1 MVQMTEFELL
11 QRCGQQDDLAV
22 CFDALRE
29 FFSRAGM
36 GDAVRLID
44 NMEELSSEPGRI
56 AELEQMLESAENECE
71 AKLEEAREA
80 EKEIRDLQARVDKLE
95 GKNECFGLR

>member
-44 NMEELSSEPGRI
+44 NMEDIASAKDRI
-56 AELEQMLESAENECE
+56 AELEQMLESAENECNE
-71 AKLEEAREA
+71 WRAEAREA
-80 EKEIRDLQARVDKLE
+80 DKEVRKLQRKVAELE
-95 GKNECFGLR
+95 GKN